1 MTFPS
6 SRTTIES
13 LVPAADY
20 ALVFNAI
27 PGAFLILLPDSGFT
41 IVGVSEEYL
50 RATLTCRDQ
59 ILGRSI
65 FDVFP
70 DNPLTPEANSTQNL
84 ARSLQ
89 RVVAIHANDVMA
101 VQRYDVPRPD
111 GHGFDL
117 RYWFPVNAPV
127 LAEDGTLKYIVHRV
141 DNVTQYVLLGEE
153 NARERTASAQ
163 LSAENLRMEA
173 EIVERTQEL
182 DRLNFEL
189 RRANEELSEHM
200 RRVQEEGTRKDEF
213 LAMLSHEL
221 RNPLA
226 PISTAAEM
234 LRMVSDGDATVS
246 KASEV
251 ITRQVK
257 HLSALVDDLLDVS
270 RVTRG
275 FVQLNKEVVDLNAIV
290 DTAVEQSR
298 PLMESRKHSLTVH
311 HKGVH
316 LFLIG
321 DRNRLVQ
328 VVANLLNNA
337 AKYTPEAGA
346 ITVTVHNNS
355 SDAFVEVE
363 DNGVGIDVGFLPR
376 MFDLFTQAKRTP
388 DRSQGGLGIGLSLVK
403 SIVKLHGGEIT
414 VTSGGPGTGA
424 KFTVSLPLPP
434 KIQTKP
440 KN

>member
-6 SRTTIES
+6 SRVTIES
-13 LVPAADY
+13 LVPAGDY

-27 PGAFLILLPDSGFT
+27 PGAFLILLPDPGFT

-50 RATLTCRDQ
+50 RATLTRRDQ
-59 ILGRSI
+59 ILGRPI

-84 ARSLQ
+84 MRSLQ
-89 RVVAIHANDVMA
+89 RVVATHANDVMA

-111 GHGFDL
+111 GQGFDL

-153 NARERTASAQ
+153 NARQRAASAQ
-163 LSAENLRMEA
+163 LSADNLRMEA
-173 EIVERTQEL
+173 EIVERTQEM
-182 DRLNFEL
+182 DRLNLQL
-189 RRANEELSEHM
+189 RGANEELSEHV
-200 RRVQEEGTRKDEF
+200 RRVQEEATRKDEF

-226 PISTAAEM
+226 PISIAAEM
-234 LRMVSDGDATVS
+234 LRMGGNGDAQVIR
-246 KASEV
+246 ASEV
-251 ITRQVK
+251 IARQVK

-275 FVQLNKEVVDLNAIV
+275 IVQLNKDLVDLNAIV

-298 PLMESRKHSLTVH
+298 PLMESKKLSLKVH
-311 HKGVH
+311 HDGDH

-337 AKYTPEAGA
+337 AKYTLEGGA

-355 SDAFVEVE
+355 SDALVEVA
-363 DNGVGIDVGFLPR
+363 DNGIGIDMGFLPHI
-376 MFDLFTQAKRTP
+376 FDLFTQAKRTP
-388 DRSQGGLGIGLSLVK
+388 DRSQGGLGIGLALVK
-403 SIVKLHGGEIT
+403 SIVQLHGGEIT
-414 VTSGGPGTGA
+414 VASSGLKTGA
-424 KFTVSLPLPP
+424 KFTVSLPLAPEV
-434 KIQTKP
+434 QTKQ

>member
-1 MTFPS
+1 
-6 SRTTIES
+6 
-13 LVPAADY
+13 
-20 ALVFNAI
+20 
-27 PGAFLILLPDSGFT
+27 
-41 IVGVSEEYL
+41 
-50 RATLTCRDQ
+50 
-59 ILGRSI
+59 
-65 FDVFP
+65 
-70 DNPLTPEANSTQNL
+70 
-84 ARSLQ
+84 
-89 RVVAIHANDVMA
+89 
-101 VQRYDVPRPD
+101 
-111 GHGFDL
+111 
-117 RYWFPVNAPV
+117 
-127 LAEDGTLKYIVHRV
+127 
-141 DNVTQYVLLGEE
+141 
-153 NARERTASAQ
+153 
-163 LSAENLRMEA
+163 
-173 EIVERTQEL
+173 
-182 DRLNFEL
+182 
-189 RRANEELSEHM
+189 
-200 RRVQEEGTRKDEF
+200 
-213 LAMLSHEL
+213 MLSHEL

-257 HLSALVDDLLDVS
+257 HLSAHVDDLLDVS

-355 SDAFVEVE
+355 SDAFVEVD
-363 DNGVGIDVGFLPR
+363 DNGVGIDVGFLPC